1 LQYEES
7 KTKIILATTTKRRDF
22 ESRFERHGGNQKM
35 KAIMKAGICGERSRL
50 EESGQMYNGDTE
62 ED

>member
-1 LQYEES
+1 M
-7 KTKIILATTTKRRDF
+7 KIILAMTTKRRDF

-50 EESGQMYNGDTE
+50 EESGQMYNGATE